1 MFEIKLPDGS
11 VRNCDKEITVLDF
24 AKNLSI
30 SLAKKTVGAIFNNVQ
45 VDVTYTMKEAGE
57 LKLITIDSELGTN
70 ILRHS
75 TTPVSYTHLTL
86 PTICSV

>member
-30 SLAKKTVGAIFNNVQ
+30 SLAKKKQLVQ
-45 VDVTYTMKEAGE
+45 YLTMYK
-57 LKLITIDSELGTN
+57 
-70 ILRHS
+70 
-75 TTPVSYTHLTL
+75 
-86 PTICSV
+86 